1 MDVVRIAFLE
11 IPPSRFEAR
20 KEQPMKKKD
29 PKKPWR
35 NIFPAI
41 AIPFNKDYSVNEGEL
56 RRYVRWL
63 ASIEGIDGLVC
74 NGHTGEIT
82 SLNREEKRRITEIL
96 VEEVGDKILVISGIA
111 GDEGTLDAID
121 RAKEVQ
127 AVGADGIL
135 LMPPHVWLRFGM
147 KPESPVRY
155 FQDVGRAI
163 DMGIIIHQYPFDC
176 KAFYPVDMVL
186 QMARIP
192 NVKALKCGIRHMAVY
207 ERDVGILRQKA
218 PNLTILSCM
227 DEYLMSTLYIGV
239 DGALVGFAGLIPEL
253 IAEAWKAVQ
262 ADDFVKTRKLQA
274 KIFPLAQAVYQ
285 IGQPSG
291 EAHARLK
298 EALRQRG
305 IFSSARMRPPVMPIS
320 DREKKNVAAALKTAG
335 LK

>member
-1 MDVVRIAFLE
+1 
-11 IPPSRFEAR
+11 
-20 KEQPMKKKD
+20 MKGKD

-41 AIPFNKDYSVNEGEL
+41 PIPLHKDYSLNEREL
-56 RRYVRWL
+56 REYVRWL
-63 ASIEGIDGLVC
+63 AKIDGIDGIVC

-82 SLNREEKRRITEIL
+82 SLNQAEKRRVTEI
-96 VEEVGDKILVISGIA
+96 VAEEVGDKVLTISGIA

-121 RAKEVQ
+121 RAREMQ
-127 AVGADGIL
+127 EVGADGIL

-147 KPESPVRY
+147 KRESPVKY
-155 FQDVGRAI
+155 FKDISQAI

-176 KAFYPVDMVL
+176 KAFYPVEMVL
-186 QMARIP
+186 EMAKIP
-192 NVKALKCGIRHMAVY
+192 NVKALKCGIRQMAVY
-207 ERDVGILRQKA
+207 ERDVGILRKKA
-218 PNLTILSCM
+218 PKLTILSCM
-227 DEYLMSTLYIGV
+227 DEYLVSSLYIGV
-239 DGALVGFAGLIPEL
+239 DGALVGFGGLIPEL
-253 IAEAWKAVQ
+253 ITEAWKAVQ
-262 ADDFVKTRKLQA
+262 ANDFVRTRRLQS

-305 IFSSARMRPPVMPIS
+305 IFSSALMRPPVMPIS
-320 DREKKNVAAALKTAG
+320 DQEKKAITLALREAG